1 MAEFSIRHI
10 ARRGFG
16 GLFQAHGRDGRMQF
30 WIFAALIFGPL
41 IVVQF
46 ATQIAL
52 TFPSLDDIAVPPPGE
67 ATMNVKIF
75 EAQMRGMITSAYVNI
90 GFYLFGALLLLTAT
104 VRRLHDRGRTGW
116 WALILPLGL
125 FSTGLGQAERVAAA
139 AKRMPAML
147 AEMERHTSPDPG
159 AMFEWAVKA
168 NVPPGG
174 QDWLA
179 VTGGLLLLGLLIDL
193 ARAGTAGPNRFGSAP
208 A

>member
-1 MAEFSIRHI
+1 MAEFSIKHI
-10 ARRGFG
+10 ARHGFG
-16 GLFQAHGRDGRMQF
+16 GLFQPHGRDSRMQF
-30 WIFAALIFGPL
+30 WIFGALVFGPL
-41 IVVQF
+41 IAIQF

-52 TFPSLDDIAVPPPGE
+52 TFPSLGDMMAAPGDGR
-67 ATMNVKIF
+67 MNTKIF

-90 GFYLFGALLLLTAT
+90 GFYLLGSLLLLTAT
-104 VRRLHDRGRTGW
+104 ARRLHDRGRAGW

-147 AEMERHTSPDPG
+147 AEMERQPAPDPG

-174 QDWLA
+174 SDWLA
-179 VTGGLLLLGLLIDL
+179 VAGGLLLLGLLIDL
-193 ARAGTAGPNRFGSAP
+193 ARAGTAGPNRFGTASR
-208 A
+208 